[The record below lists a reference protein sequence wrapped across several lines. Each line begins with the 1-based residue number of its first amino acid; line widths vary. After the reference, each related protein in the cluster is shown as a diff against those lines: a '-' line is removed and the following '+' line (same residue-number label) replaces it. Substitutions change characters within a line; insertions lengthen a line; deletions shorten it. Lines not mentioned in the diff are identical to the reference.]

1 MSLLQFVR
9 LNNYLQQGE
18 DMKEDDI
25 LLEIRR
31 TREAF
36 AEAHGFD
43 IRAMVA
49 TLRRMDDAGDWPVV
63 SLRSKQNPVV
73 NPSDHH
79 LTPSQTPVVGTAGV

>member
-1 MSLLQFVR
+1 
-9 LNNYLQQGE
+9 
-18 DMKEDDI
+18 MKEDDI

-73 NPSDHH
+73 
-79 LTPSQTPVVGTAGV
+79 TPLDPYLSPLQTPVVDTAGI